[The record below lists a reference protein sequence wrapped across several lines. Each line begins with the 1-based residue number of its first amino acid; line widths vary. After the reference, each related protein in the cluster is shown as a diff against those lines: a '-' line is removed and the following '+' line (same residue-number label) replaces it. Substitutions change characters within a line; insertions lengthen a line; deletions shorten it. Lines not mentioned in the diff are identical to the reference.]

1 MSREHRFSPRSHL
14 TVESGDN
21 LQKQILNAMLKSHA
35 DKSRLPMFSHD
46 MAKGATNQM
55 ETRATMISGLIKR
68 YMQKLE
74 DDEKMVRLRDIK
86 KMDILDATGI
96 LKKPHDKWSIPG
108 LNPATDEEAAVIKR
122 LGWYAYV
129 PCFEK
134 GAIKFNT
141 FRYVTF
147 DILEINPEDQNIKIQ
162 ITDYLKPHDGIW
174 QKGTSATVVIYAS
187 IPLEDDGSG
196 IERYIC
202 LRLADRENY
211 EDLYTIYSAKELGW
225 SKAEYKTW
233 IDVVVQNS
241 IDSTKYCKE
250 QQEGHDQC
258 EQLAM
263 VFALIIVRCNILLE
277 MNKPSRPINTG
288 IFSGHRKTVY
298 EKGKAPE
305 RRIRNVGALRVQSKS
320 VPKRPCMETV
330 VTYKTAK
337 WSVRGHVRHYKS
349 GKEVY
354 IKPSTRKR
362 KALADT
368 DETTATTIRFK
379 KKKES

>member
-1 MSREHRFSPRSHL
+1 MSHEHKLSPRSHL
-14 TVESGDN
+14 TVKSGDN
-21 LQKQILNAMLKSHA
+21 LQKQMLSAML
-35 DKSRLPMFSHD
+35 
-46 MAKGATNQM
+46 
-55 ETRATMISGLIKR
+55 TRAAMISGLIRR

-74 DDEKMVRLRDIK
+74 DDKKMVRLRDIK
-86 KMDILDATGI
+86 KMNILDATGI
-96 LKKPHDKWSIPG
+96 LKKPQDKWSIPG

-147 DILEINPEDQNIKIQ
+147 EILEINPEEQNIKIQ

-174 QKGTSATVVIYAS
+174 QKGTSATVVIEMAEISDDVPIDYHNVPYAS
-187 IPLEDDGSG
+187 IPLEDDGSS

-202 LRLADRENY
+202 LRLDDRENY
-211 EDLYTIYSAKELGW
+211 EDLYTIYSAKGLGW

-233 IDVVVQNS
+233 MDVVVQNS
-241 IDSTKYCKE
+241 IDSTKYYKE

-263 VFALIIVRCNILLE
+263 LFALIIVRCNILLE
-277 MNKPSRPINTG
+277 MNKPSRPVNTG
-288 IFSGHRKTVY
+288 TSSRHRKIVY
-298 EKGKAPE
+298 EKGEAPE
-305 RRIRNVGALRVQSKS
+305 RRIRNVGALRVQSKD

-337 WSVRGHVRHYKS
+337 WSVRGHIRHYKS

-354 IKPSTRKR
+354 IKPSTRTR
-362 KALADT
+362 KALVDT
-368 DETTATTIRFK
+368 DEATATTIRFK